1 MTSND
6 PSTVQLDDVKAA
18 LRGLGIETECAE
30 RVVSVK
36 IEYGRI
42 TVVRERVNDEG
53 RTFAAGLDKKANV
66 TTEIGV
72 VS

>member
-18 LRGLGIETECAE
+18 LGWLGIETEVPE
-30 RVVSVK
+30 RIAKVT

-42 TVVRERVNDEG
+42 TVVRERVNDDG
-53 RTFAAGLDKKANV
+53 RKIAAGDSRIATV

-72 VS
+72 LP